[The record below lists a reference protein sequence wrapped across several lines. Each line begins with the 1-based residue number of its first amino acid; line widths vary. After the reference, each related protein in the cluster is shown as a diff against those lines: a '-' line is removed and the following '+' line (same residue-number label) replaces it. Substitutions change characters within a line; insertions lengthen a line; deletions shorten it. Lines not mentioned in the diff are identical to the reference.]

1 MSLNA
6 FHFSLISTIRLL
18 QQLLLLLVFAVRGD
32 FYCFLQQHTSL
43 TFIWKICFSPGKFK
57 FVLKG
62 KCCKICSPKKTK
74 IDIFY
79 KKCSIIKMNTLCWG
93 GEKFPKKIRQNP
105 PKNWG
110 IFFRKT
116 LTFWCQLYS
125 PGKFWSVLKT
135 NLTPGKFEKV
145 EQ

>member
-18 QQLLLLLVFAVRGD
+18 QQLAGHHLLLVFAVRGD
-32 FYCFLQQHTSL
+32 FYCSLQQHTSL

-105 PKNWG
+105 QRIGEYFLEKLWHFDVNS
-110 IFFRKT
+110 ILLENFD
-116 LTFWCQLYS
+116 LFWKQI
-125 PGKFWSVLKT
+125 
-135 NLTPGKFEKV
+135 
-145 EQ
+145 